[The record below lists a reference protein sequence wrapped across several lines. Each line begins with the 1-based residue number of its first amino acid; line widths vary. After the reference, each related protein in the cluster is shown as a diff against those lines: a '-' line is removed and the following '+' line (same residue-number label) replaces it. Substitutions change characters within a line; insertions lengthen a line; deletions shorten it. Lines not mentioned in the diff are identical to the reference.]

1 MAASLASWGSWGWG
15 AQPPTSEGGS
25 MLSDSQ
31 DLIFSAPYQK
41 MVKEMEV
48 I

>member
-1 MAASLASWGSWGWG
+1 MTGPSLLAASGM
-15 AQPPTSEGGS
+15 